1 MRSREASIS
10 RTRPSGR
17 DQSIFVPGAADDA
30 ELQRWWNRYSRLSAI
45 PAMYIALMKT
55 NGATDVRDVLPAIDV
70 PTLVLHRKHDH
81 VIDVRSSRYV
91 ADRIPGAKLI
101 ELPGSDH
108 WPWIGDTQTT
118 LAEIQEFLV
127 GTRPKLMADR
137 FLTTVLFTDI
147 VNSTE
152 KASALGDGA
161 WSDLLDLHDAF
172 SRDLLNQFGGEW
184 VKNTGDGILATFD
197 GPGRAIECAKRLLRR
212 ASELGF
218 QLRAGSIPARPS
230 DVGTTWPAW
239 LSTSQQGFL
248 HLPAPTRSSL
258 PAPYATS

>member
-1 MRSREASIS
+1 
-10 RTRPSGR
+10 
-17 DQSIFVPGAADDA
+17 
-30 ELQRWWNRYSRLSAI
+30 
-45 PAMYIALMKT
+45 MYIALMKT
-55 NGATDVRDVLPAIDV
+55 NGATDVRDVLPAIDE

-137 FLTTVLFTDI
+137 FLTTVLFTEI